1 MSTLQPWISDLRT
14 AVKLGLQGMFKEP
27 PMTAVEWADKHF
39 YMSAESSYNEGR
51 WKTAP
56 FQVAILNA
64 MGNDLIRVVNF
75 VKSARI
81 GYTKL
86 LLANIG
92 YKIQHKRRNVMMWS
106 PTDPDAEDISKS
118 HVNGLIRDVPVMLE
132 LAPWFGRKHSD
143 NTLDNKVFANRR
155 NLWIRG
161 GKASRN
167 YREKSPTRL
176 STTSCRSSTPTSRA
190 KARRHSWVTSAWT
203 VRSTRN
209 LSGDRRLGSLA
220 LARSPRRRK
229 SLRTGCACILLAR
242 IVGGSST

>member
-106 PTDPDAEDISKS
+106 PTDPDA
-118 HVNGLIRDVPVMLE
+118 
-132 LAPWFGRKHSD
+132 
-143 NTLDNKVFANRR
+143 
-155 NLWIRG
+155 
-161 GKASRN
+161 
-167 YREKSPTRL
+167 
-176 STTSCRSSTPTSRA
+176 
-190 KARRHSWVTSAWT
+190 
-203 VRSTRN
+203 
-209 LSGDRRLGSLA
+209 
-220 LARSPRRRK
+220 
-229 SLRTGCACILLAR
+229 
-242 IVGGSST
+242 

>member
-56 FQVAILNA
+56 FQIAILNA

-167 YREKSPTRL
+167 YREKSPDEVIYDEL
-176 STTSCRSSTPTSRA
+176 S
-190 KARRHSWVTSAWT
+190 KF
-203 VRSTRN
+203 
-209 LSGDRRLGSLA
+209 
-220 LARSPRRRK
+220 
-229 SLRTGCACILLAR
+229 
-242 IVGGSST
+242 